1 LQSWLVGPTC
11 FPPLRRAATRGE
23 DQGGGTIRMAQS
35 SRFIGRR
42 VKPHKSSRFLTGSG
56 VYVGDIRLPNML
68 HAALVRSVHAHA
80 RIRSVD
86 VSEARELEG
95 VIGVWTDHDIA
106 SRISL
111 FPESFEIH
119 PTPWL
124 QGVKPFLQGPR
135 PAALARGKVH
145 YVGEPVAIVVAE
157 DRHTAEDAVDL
168 VGIDYEELPAIVDPE
183 ESLKPRA
190 TLVHEEANNNIVFS
204 FTVSKGNI
212 DQAMN
217 TATHRLSDRFRHH
230 RYCAAPLECRGV
242 IAWVEPKT
250 NVLTVWSSTQMPHL
264 VRRQIAAQ
272 LSLSEETVRV
282 IAPDIGGGFGPK
294 VFVYPEEILVPFLS
308 LELGRPVKWIEDRRE
323 HFISTAHGRDQ
334 VHQVEIGFD
343 NEGRLLAFRDR
354 FLLDNGAYN
363 PMGLTDAYNTAAH
376 LQGPYKIPHFFVTGT
391 CVSTNK
397 VPNAPY
403 RGAGR
408 PEAVFVI
415 ERCIDRVAAHLGLDP
430 AEVRRRNFV
439 QPEEMP
445 YQAGVLYRDGQPICY
460 DSGNYPETLARA
472 LEKAGYEEL
481 RKRQKE
487 LRQAGRYLGVGIG
500 CYVEG
505 TGVGSFEGA
514 KVRIDPSGQ
523 LVIGTGATGHGQG
536 HETVFA
542 QIAAELWGLRL
553 NQVSLVEGDTASIP
567 FGCGTFGSR
576 STVNV
581 GSAIYEASARLKEKV
596 LRLAAHVLEANQD
609 DLEIGAGKVF
619 IRGMPQRAVS
629 LGQLARA
636 AIPGWAANMPEGFEP
651 GLEAT
656 FYFVPTTVTWA
667 NAAHVAV
674 IEVDTETG
682 RIKLLDYIVCHD
694 AGKLINPL
702 LVDGQIHGGVA
713 QGIGA
718 ALYEEIAYDQKGQ
731 LLSGS
736 FMHYL
741 LPSSMEV
748 PKIKTVHLES
758 LSPLN
763 PLGVKGLGEGGAIA
777 PPAAIANAL
786 ADALPTLRSAVNE
799 IPLSPDRV
807 MKLLANKAPASFP
820 PCCAGDE
827 G

>member
-1 LQSWLVGPTC
+1 
-11 FPPLRRAATRGE
+11 
-23 DQGGGTIRMAQS
+23 MAEN
-35 SRFIGRR
+35 SRLIGLS
-42 VKPHKSSRFLTGSG
+42 VKPHKSTRFLTGSG
-56 VYVGDIRLPNML
+56 TYVADIRLPNML
-68 HAALVRSVHAHA
+68 HAALLRSTHAHA
-80 RIRSVD
+80 RIRAVD
-86 VSEARELEG
+86 VKEPRELEG
-95 VIGVWTDHDIA
+95 VLGIWTGQDIA
-106 SRISL
+106 GRVAP

-119 PTPWL
+119 PTAWL
-124 QGVKPFLQGPR
+124 EGVKPFLHGPR
-135 PAALARGKVH
+135 PTALAQGKVH

-157 DRHTAEDAVDL
+157 DRHKAEDAVDL
-168 VGIDYEELPAIVDPE
+168 IGIEYEDVPAVVDPQ
-183 ESLKPRA
+183 ESSKADA
-190 TLVHEEANNNIVFS
+190 TLVHEESKNNIVFS
-204 FTVSKGNI
+204 FTVSKGNV
-212 DQAMN
+212 DQAM
-217 TATHRLSDRFRHH
+217 AGAPHRLSDRFHHH

-242 IAWVEPKT
+242 VAWVEPKT
-250 NVLTVWSSTQMPHL
+250 NILTVWSSTQMPHL

-272 LSLSEETVRV
+272 LGLSEETVRV

-294 VFVYPEEILVPFLS
+294 VFVYPEEILVPFLAF
-308 LELGRPVKWIEDRRE
+308 ELGRPVKWIEDRTE

-334 VHQVEIGFD
+334 VHEIEIAFD
-343 NEGRLLAFRDR
+343 REGRLLAFRDR

-376 LQGPYKIPHFFVTGT
+376 LQGPYKIPNFSVTGI
-391 CVSTNK
+391 CVATNK

-408 PEAVFVI
+408 PEAVFVM
-415 ERCIDRVAAHLGLDP
+415 ERSIDRVAAHLGLDP

-445 YQAGVLYRDGQPICY
+445 YHAGILYRDGQPVCY

-472 LEKAGYEEL
+472 LEAAGYEGL
-481 RKRQKE
+481 RRRQKE
-487 LRQAGRYLGVGIG
+487 LQRAGRYVGVGIG

-514 KVRIDPSGQ
+514 TVRIDPTGR
-523 LVIGTGATGHGQG
+523 LVVATGATGHGQG

-542 QIAAELWGLRL
+542 QIAAEIWG
-553 NQVSLVEGDTASIP
+553 VSLDQVRLVQGDTAAIP

-581 GSAIYEASARLKEKV
+581 GSAIYEASTRLKEKV
-596 LRLAAHVLEANQD
+596 LRLAAHLLEANED
-609 DLEIGAGKVF
+609 DLELGAAKVF
-619 IRGMPQRAVS
+619 VRGMPQRAVS
-629 LGQLARA
+629 LDQLARA
-636 AIPGWAANMPEGFEP
+636 AVPGWAANMPDGLEP

-656 FYFVPTTVTWA
+656 FYFVPPTVTWA

-674 IEVDTETG
+674 IEVDVETG
-682 RIKLLDYIVCHD
+682 RIKLLDYTVCHD

-718 ALYEEIAYDQKGQ
+718 ALYEEIAYDQNGH

-736 FMHYL
+736 FVDYL
-741 LPSSMEV
+741 LPGSMEV
-748 PKIKTVHLES
+748 PKIKTIHLES

-786 ADALPTLRSAVNE
+786 ADAMPLLTSAVNE

-807 MKLLANKAPASFP
+807 LKLLANNAAPFFTWRYETVSQ
-820 PCCAGDE
+820 
-827 G
+827 